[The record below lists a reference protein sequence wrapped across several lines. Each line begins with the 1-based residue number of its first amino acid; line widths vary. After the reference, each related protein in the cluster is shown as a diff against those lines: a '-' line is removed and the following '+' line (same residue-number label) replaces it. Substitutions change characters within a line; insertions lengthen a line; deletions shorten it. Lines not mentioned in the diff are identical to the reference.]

1 MTRDDE
7 IRWLIKKAVLAMH
20 DALIMDHGGTPGI
33 RDEGLLESALVR
45 PQNLY
50 HYEPESS
57 LFHLAAAYGF
67 GLSSNH
73 AFVDGN
79 KRIAL
84 TAMAVFLS
92 INGWIME
99 AQESDAVVVF
109 TELAAGTLSEEDLA
123 VWLEKHCSRKS

>member
-1 MTRDDE
+1 MTGTSSP
-7 IRWLIKKAVLAMH
+7 RWLIKQAVLAMH
-20 DALIMDHGGTPGI
+20 DALILEHGGSPGI

-45 PQNLY
+45 PQNLF
-50 HYEPESS
+50 HYEPSTT

-84 TAMAVFLS
+84 TATAFFLA
-92 INGWIME
+92 INGWKLEAEEME
-99 AQESDAVVVF
+99 AVVVF
-109 TELAAGTLSEEDLA
+109 TELAAGVRSEQDLA
-123 VWLEKHCSRKS
+123 DWLEARCSSAR